1 MASDSSSMVF
11 PLPLPVIIS
20 DKPIQTSTLDEQKSQ
35 TDLLRNQQGMWTK
48 YLQLFG
54 LNKEELNEH
63 NNQIVNELKVQNEQS
78 KDKIEQDTRD
88 KKKDE
93 KGEKLKDKL
102 AKFWEKIKF
111 WKYFPDLFKNIKE
124 IAKNS
129 YEKVKGWIEGLAEW
143 FWYSLVDPSGS
154 LITTVVALIIPAL
167 GNLVTLAMN
176 LLGTVIPQIINMVI
190 AFLPQMFRMIETL
203 VLKLVKMAPMFINA
217 LVKAIPILIK
227 GLVRVLPVLVKALI
241 KVTIAL
247 FKAVVLLI
255 PVLLKGVWDAAKGI
269 WKELV
274 NAWPELKKAL
284 IDGMASLGKSILK
297 IFDDIFGGDS
307 SETMKKV
314 KDFFNDLYII
324 MDYLWMELKGFF
336 KDIYD
341 ALGGEEGIMK
351 SFEGVKKA
359 VSDIWDSISSFIDE
373 MMPYIEMLIPPLM
386 KLKDVF
392 VRVSLV
398 VIKGLKWAFDKLM
411 IVIGPVIDI
420 ILWLVKTFF
429 KFLIPIVAWLI
440 DIFADLY
447 DSYIDILEVVG
458 KVIDWLWD
466 WGVKVVKWFKD
477 LWETVSKAFD
487 KVKDVFVETWDAL
500 ANAVKDGLKKLLGY
514 FSNWFSSVKD
524 EVPEP
529 INQTETSTT
538 TNTGELSGDQSL
550 YNRTLKK
557 TKEQLD
563 KGRQGIEKFR
573 ETINKAFNLRTISIP
588 NIGSMFSGIVSN
600 AFSTA
605 ASASGIK
612 GIIDD
617 VKDSATFKAIERLVG
632 EFKKSF
638 DSIINDLK
646 TSFKNFIDW
655 FENLPLVKP
664 ALDAVKKVKNALI
677 GGTNPTPGQTTNIK
691 VERQKGSIFNA
702 FQSYS
707 TEDLEKTKAAAA
719 KKNLNVKDEKSLR
732 NAFEA
737 KFGAN
742 VENKDLLSEYFIRKL
757 RGEDIKAEKFFEGS
771 DEAITEEMGRNID
784 KLVSEMNSQ
793 NKDAKNRD
801 KELLDWLN
809 ANSGS
814 GKTVNTILFTSPKQ
828 VPGFT
833 EAFSNSGVK

>member
-63 NNQIVNELKVQNEQS
+63 NNQIVNELKVQNEQT

>member
-1 MASDSSSMVF
+1 MVF

-63 NNQIVNELKVQNEQS
+63 NNQIVSELKVQNEQT

-93 KGEKLKDKL
+93 KGEKLRDKL
-102 AKFWEKIKF
+102 AKFWDKIKF

-176 LLGTVIPQIINMVI
+176 LLGSVIPQIINMVI

-227 GLVRVLPVLVKALI
+227 GLVKVLPVLVKALI

-324 MDYLWMELKGFF
+324 MDYLWTQLNGFF

-411 IVIGPVIDI
+411 IVIGPLIDI

-429 KFLIPIVAWLI
+429 KLLIPVVAWLI

-447 DSYIDILEVVG
+447 DSYINILEVIG

-500 ANAVKDGLKKLLGY
+500 ANAVKDGFKKLLGY

-529 INQTETSTT
+529 INQTETSTS

-573 ETINKAFNLRTISIP
+573 ETINKAFNLRSISIP
-588 NIGSMFSGIVSN
+588 NIGGMFSGIVSN

-617 VKDSATFKAIERLVG
+617 VKDSATFKAIEKLVG
-632 EFKKSF
+632 EFKKGF
-638 DSIINDLK
+638 DSIITDLK
-646 TSFKNFIDW
+646 NSFKSFIGW
-655 FENLPLVKP
+655 FEDLPLVKS
-664 ALDAVKKVKNALI
+664 AIDAYKRVKNALSSDP
-677 GGTNPTPGQTTNIK
+677 NPTPGTPRTIK
-691 VERQKGSIFNA
+691 VERQGFSPTTPFDYYSDKNLASATQNA
-702 FQSYS
+702 
-707 TEDLEKTKAAAA
+707 L
-719 KKNLNVKDEKSLR
+719 KKNLNVKDEDALKR
-732 NAFEA
+732 AFEA
-737 KFGAN
+737 KFGQN
-742 VENKDLLSEYFIRKL
+742 VEGKQLLSEYFIRKL
-757 RGEDIKAEKFFEGS
+757 RGEDIKAEKFFAGS

-784 KLVSEMNSQ
+784 SLVKQMNASD
-793 NKDAKNRD
+793 KTGAERD
-801 KELLDWLN
+801 KALLDWLN
-809 ANSGS
+809 ANG
-814 GKTVNTILFTSPKQ
+814 GKQSNNILFTSPKQ
-828 VPGFT
+828 VHGFT
-833 EAFSNSGVK
+833 EAFSSSGTR